1 MQEVGKMLIPVSTQ
15 KARVDSRVKAEI
27 AHVISIANVHQSN
40 AKRARGPVKEL
51 FDKTKALAAQQVKDL
66 KKSTMVKLDKEEY
79 SLDPILC
86 QSKIDIEAAAKDLFL
101 RMAAAQLKSTES
113 MIKVSEEAGLADS
126 KKDFVAKLLTFVDT
140 YTFLHKMFAAKM
152 RSITGVDFRWSQDQS
167 ANGLVAE
174 MAKMM
179 VTNMNSR
186 IVSTIQTGETKAKID
201 LDRTTEHMLDARK
214 ALLAEVAEELEEFVD
229 GTMARVPAQRANIAN
244 NYLTLKGYC
253 GASSSRIMNYVQSSK
268 GFRSLMS
275 IGDFLQTVAIAAKSK
290 TAAAY
295 GVAAGMGH
303 LEPAFGGK
311 PIKMDSGKTKTD
323 GLVNEYTALLT
334 EVQMRW
340 GIGLGKYLLAKL
352 EQAMEK
358 DGIIMIGKKRNVPG
372 QFAMVNGHKL
382 GLTNRLSGLETIAAP
397 ILDFQQYLGKLT
409 SKLPKNV
416 QHPTFEVP
424 PPEWEGN

>member
-1 MQEVGKMLIPVSTQ
+1 MGYANLGKARAADDERLAQSVIEFNDALAKNAALQSASFSTTVRDLAKAKMKANVAVGQARKAFVMALASVRSSIIAAERRKVGEMQEVGKMLIPVSTQ

-51 FDKTKALAAQQVKDL
+51 FDRTKALAAQQVKDL

-214 ALLAEVAEELEEFVD
+214 ALLAEVAEGWKSLW
-229 GTMARVPAQRANIAN
+229 MAQWHVCQ
-244 NYLTLKGYC
+244 L
-253 GASSSRIMNYVQSSK
+253 
-268 GFRSLMS
+268 
-275 IGDFLQTVAIAAKSK
+275 
-290 TAAAY
+290 
-295 GVAAGMGH
+295 
-303 LEPAFGGK
+303 
-311 PIKMDSGKTKTD
+311 
-323 GLVNEYTALLT
+323 
-334 EVQMRW
+334 
-340 GIGLGKYLLAKL
+340 
-352 EQAMEK
+352 
-358 DGIIMIGKKRNVPG
+358 
-372 QFAMVNGHKL
+372 
-382 GLTNRLSGLETIAAP
+382 
-397 ILDFQQYLGKLT
+397 
-409 SKLPKNV
+409 
-416 QHPTFEVP
+416 
-424 PPEWEGN
+424 